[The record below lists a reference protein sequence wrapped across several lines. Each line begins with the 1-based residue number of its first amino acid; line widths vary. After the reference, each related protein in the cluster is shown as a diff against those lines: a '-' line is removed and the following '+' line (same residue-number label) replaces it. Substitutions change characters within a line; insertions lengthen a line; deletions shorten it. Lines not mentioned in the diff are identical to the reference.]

1 MQSSATS
8 AVNESNYIL
17 EHQCP
22 QCGAAV
28 SLSETDRIFTCPF
41 CRVRLI
47 IFFQEFPSLYLPGPP
62 SREQDYFYVPYW
74 RCKGTRYFLTSG
86 GVERSLV
93 DHSFCAVQTPP
104 SLFPL
109 SLGIRSQTLH
119 RKFVEPLSAGVFLAP
134 QTVFASVKETV
145 RHSLARQNEFVKAF
159 TSLYNT
165 ETQMAEKQTAAA
177 SQPVEAMIGELVSLV
192 YSPFYVSQS
201 FLFDG
206 ITSERIA
213 PWPENSM
220 QMLDCR
226 PPGPSFISTLC
237 PECGWGLLAESDS
250 LALVCGKCGR
260 AWSAAARG
268 LAPLDFF
275 LCSTSI
281 AADLW
286 LPFWRLDVAAK
297 SVALGTIADFVRL
310 TKTPRPVFPAME
322 QQKFYFW
329 MPAFK
334 ANPNLFLLLA
344 RLMTLN
350 QKETAFS
357 ETFPKDSAFY
367 PVTLP
372 ASEGFEVAR
381 VVLGDIS
388 PARQKT
394 LPVIKDLSL
403 SLLSSALV
411 YVPFT
416 LKGQE
421 YIQPELNFSVMANA
435 LKWGR
440 ML

>member
-1 MQSSATS
+1 VSD
-8 AVNESNYIL
+8 SNYIL

-22 QCGAAV
+22 QCGAGV

-47 IFFQEFPSLYLPGPP
+47 IFFHEFPSLYLPGPP
-62 SREQDYFYVPYW
+62 SREMDYFYVPYW
-74 RCKGTRYFLTSG
+74 RCKGTQYTLTSG

-93 DHSFCAVQTPP
+93 DHSVCAVQNSP

-119 RKFVEPLSAGVFLAP
+119 MKFVEPLSTGVFLAP
-134 QTVFASVKETV
+134 QTAFASVKETMA
-145 RHSLARQNEFVKAF
+145 HSLARQKEFTEAY
-159 TSLYNT
+159 TSLHKT
-165 ETQMAEKQTAAA
+165 ETLMAEKLAPAI
-177 SQPVEAMIGELVSLV
+177 SHPVNALIGELVSLV
-192 YSPFYVSQS
+192 YSPFYINQN

-206 ITSERIA
+206 ITSEKLA
-213 PWPENSM
+213 PWPENNA
-220 QMLDCR
+220 QMFDCR

-237 PECGWGLLAESDS
+237 PECGWSLLAESDS

-260 AWSAAARG
+260 AWSASARG

-275 LCSTSI
+275 LNATTI
-281 AADLW
+281 TADLW
-286 LPFWRLDVAAK
+286 LPFWRLDISAK
-297 SVALGTIADFVRL
+297 PIAIGTFADFVRL
-310 TKTPRPVFPAME
+310 TKTPRPVLPTME
-322 QQKFYFW
+322 QQKFYLW

-334 ANPNLFLLLA
+334 ANPDLFLLLA

-350 QKETAFS
+350 QKDTAFS
-357 ETFPKDSAFY
+357 DSFPSDSAFY

-372 ASEGFEVAR
+372 ASEGFDAAR

-388 PARQKT
+388 PAKKKT
-394 LPVIKDLSL
+394 LPAIEELSL

-421 YIQPELNFSVMANA
+421 YIQPDLNFSVMANA

>member
-1 MQSSATS
+1 M
-8 AVNESNYIL
+8 NDSNYIL

-22 QCGAAV
+22 QCGAGV

-47 IFFQEFPSLYLPGPP
+47 IFFKEFPSLYFPGPP

-74 RCKGTRYFLTSG
+74 RCKGIQYTLTSA

-93 DHSFCAVQTPP
+93 DHSICAFQTPS

-119 RKFVEPLSAGVFLAP
+119 MKFVEPLSTGIFLAP
-134 QTVFASVKETV
+134 QTAFASVKETV
-145 RHSLARQNEFVKAF
+145 AHSLVRQKEFVEAF
-159 TSLYNT
+159 TSLHST
-165 ETQMAEKQTAAA
+165 ETSMAEKRTAAP
-177 SQPVEAMIGELVSLV
+177 SQPFEALIGELVSLV
-192 YSPFYVSQS
+192 YSPFYVSQN

-206 ITSERIA
+206 ITSEKIA
-213 PWPENSM
+213 PWPENSA
-220 QMLDCR
+220 QMLDSR

-260 AWSAAARG
+260 AWSAAAQG

-275 LCSTSI
+275 LCSTSR
-281 AADLW
+281 ATDLW
-286 LPFWRLDVAAK
+286 LPFWRLDISAK
-297 SVALGTIADFVRL
+297 PVALGSIADFIRL
-310 TKTPRPVFPAME
+310 TKTPRLVFPQME
-322 QQKFYFW
+322 QQKFYLW
-329 MPAFK
+329 VPGFK

-344 RLMTLN
+344 KLMTLN

-357 ETFPKDSAFY
+357 DTFPKDSAFY
-367 PVTLP
+367 PVTMP
-372 ASEGFEVAR
+372 ASEGFDAAH

-388 PARQKT
+388 TARQKT
-394 LPVIKDLSL
+394 IPVIKNLSF
-403 SLLSSALV
+403 SLLSNTLV
-411 YVPFT
+411 YVPFV

-421 YIQPELNFSVMANA
+421 YIQPDLNFGVMANA

-440 ML
+440 TM

>member
-8 AVNESNYIL
+8 AVNDSNYIL

-47 IFFQEFPSLYLPGPP
+47 IFFQAFPSLYLPGPP
-62 SREQDYFYVPYW
+62 SREQDCFYVPYW
-74 RCKGTRYFLTSG
+74 RCKGIQYILKPG

-93 DHSFCAVQTPP
+93 DHSFCAAQTLP

-119 RKFVEPLSAGVFLAP
+119 MKFVEPLSTGIFLAP
-134 QTVFASVKETV
+134 QTDFASVKETV
-145 RHSLARQNEFVKAF
+145 AHSLVRQAEEFKF
-159 TSLYNT
+159 LYSA
-165 ETQMAEKQTAAA
+165 ETLLAEKHTIPS
-177 SQPVEAMIGELVSLV
+177 SQWIEALIGELVSLV
-192 YSPFYVSQS
+192 YSPFYISQN

-206 ITSERIA
+206 ITSERLA
-213 PWPENSM
+213 PWPENNV

-237 PECGWGLLAESDS
+237 PECGWSLLAESDS
-250 LALVCGKCGR
+250 LALVCSKCGR
-260 AWSAAARG
+260 AWSAAAQG

-275 LCSTSI
+275 LCSTSV
-281 AADLW
+281 ATDLW
-286 LPFWRLDVAAK
+286 LPFWRLDISAK
-297 SVALGTIADFVRL
+297 PFALGSIADFIRL
-310 TKTPRPVFPAME
+310 TKTPRVIFPQME
-322 QQKFYFW
+322 QQKFYLW
-329 MPAFK
+329 VPGFK

-344 RLMTLN
+344 KLMTLN

-367 PVTLP
+367 PVTMP
-372 ASEGFEVAR
+372 ASEGFDAAH

-388 PARQKT
+388 PAKQKT
-394 LPVIKDLSL
+394 LPVIKDLSF

-411 YVPFT
+411 YVPFV

-421 YIQPELNFSVMANA
+421 YIQPDLNFGVMANA

-440 ML
+440 TM